1 MTQNDTTTEENKS
14 DEKRKL
20 INRFLMRLTKEQP
33 QMYYATTS
41 EISRSIHTMIKE
53 HTNRLSVEEQALV
66 RRMTME
72 EIEGLLGFHAR

>member
-1 MTQNDTTTEENKS
+1 MTEEHAA

-20 INRFLMRLTKEQP
+20 INRFLTTLTKEQP

-41 EISRSIHTMIKE
+41 EISRSIYTMIKE

-66 RRMTME
+66 RQMTVE
-72 EIEGLLGFHAR
+72 EIEALLGFHSR

>member
-1 MTQNDTTTEENKS
+1 MTEENAPA
-14 DEKRKL
+14 EKRK
-20 INRFLMRLTKEQP
+20 IVNKFLMTLTKEQP

-66 RRMTME
+66 RNMSIE
-72 EIEGLLGFHAR
+72 EIEALLGFHSR

>member
-1 MTQNDTTTEENKS
+1 MTEENTPE
-14 DEKRKL
+14 EKRK
-20 INRFLMRLTKEQP
+20 IVNKFLAKLTKEEP

-66 RRMTME
+66 KNISIE
-72 EIEGLLGFHAR
+72 EIEA

>member
-1 MTQNDTTTEENKS
+1 MIEENTS
-14 DEKRKL
+14 DAKRKL
-20 INRFLMRLTKEQP
+20 INRFLVRLTKEQP

-66 RRMTME
+66 RRMTIE
-72 EIEGLLGFHAR
+72 EIGGLLGFHAR

>member
-1 MTQNDTTTEENKS
+1 MTEENTPE
-14 DEKRKL
+14 EKRK
-20 INRFLMRLTKEQP
+20 IVNKFLAKLTKEEP

-66 RRMTME
+66 RNMSIE
-72 EIEGLLGFHAR
+72 EIEALLGFHSR

>member
-1 MTQNDTTTEENKS
+1 MTKENTAEENKS

-20 INRFLMRLTKEQP
+20 INRFLMKLTKDQP

-53 HTNRLSVEEQALV
+53 HTNRL
-66 RRMTME
+66 TIE

>member
-1 MTQNDTTTEENKS
+1 MTEENAPE
-14 DEKRKL
+14 EKRK
-20 INRFLMRLTKEQP
+20 IVNKFLMTLTKEQP

-66 RRMTME
+66 RNMTIE
-72 EIEGLLGFHAR
+72 EIEALLGFHSR

>member
-1 MTQNDTTTEENKS
+1 MTEENTPE
-14 DEKRKL
+14 EKRK
-20 INRFLMRLTKEQP
+20 IVNKFLAKLTKEEP

-66 RRMTME
+66 KNISIE
-72 EIEGLLGFHAR
+72 EIEALLGFHSR